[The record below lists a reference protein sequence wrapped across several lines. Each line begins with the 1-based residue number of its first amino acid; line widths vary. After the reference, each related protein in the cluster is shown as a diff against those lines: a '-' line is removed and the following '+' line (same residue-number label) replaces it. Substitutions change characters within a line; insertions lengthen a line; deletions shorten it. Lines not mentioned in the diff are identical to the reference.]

1 MTAQIERPLWR
12 YRTKAQRDKRDTAIL
27 ELWAMG
33 LDRREI
39 ARRFDLTPDRIS
51 QIVLSYGG
59 GFR

>member
-1 MTAQIERPLWR
+1 MVQIERPPWR
-12 YRTKAQRDKRDTAIL
+12 YRTKEERDKRDAAIM
-27 ELWAMG
+27 ELHAMG
-33 LDRREI
+33 LDRRTI

>member
-1 MTAQIERPLWR
+1 MAQTERPPWR
-12 YRTKAQRDKRDTAIL
+12 YRTKEERDKRDAAIL

-33 LDRREI
+33 LDQRTI
-39 ARRFDLTPDRIS
+39 AQRFDLTPARIS